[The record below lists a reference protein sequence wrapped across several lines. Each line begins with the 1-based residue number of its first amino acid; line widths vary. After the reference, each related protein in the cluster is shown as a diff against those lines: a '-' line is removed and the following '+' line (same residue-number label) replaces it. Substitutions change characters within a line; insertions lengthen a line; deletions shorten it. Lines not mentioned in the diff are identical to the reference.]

1 MVGFF
6 VIKVWVPFLRPV
18 GSKRPLVERDKLSPS
33 AVLRDRVGRLWG
45 WAVGNPSTVLRLVR
59 QAQPF
64 GKLRDRVGMCFG
76 KLSNRVGTV
85 LRQAQQPLK
94 CRGKEKKLNK
104 YLVVCGFWCTFAAKL
119 RIECR
124 KGFICAWLI

>member
-1 MVGFF
+1 MGAGGGD
-6 VIKVWVPFLRPV
+6 I
-18 GSKRPLVERDKLSPS
+18 
-33 AVLRDRVGRLWG
+33 
-45 WAVGNPSTVLRLVR
+45 
-59 QAQPF
+59 
-64 GKLRDRVGMCFG
+64 
-76 KLSNRVGTV
+76 
-85 LRQAQQPLK
+85 K